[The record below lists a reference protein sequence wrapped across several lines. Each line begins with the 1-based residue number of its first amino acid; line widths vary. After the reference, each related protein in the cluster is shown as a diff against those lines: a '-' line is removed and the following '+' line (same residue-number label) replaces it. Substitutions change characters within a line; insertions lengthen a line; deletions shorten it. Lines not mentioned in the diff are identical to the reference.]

1 MMTLILFTTLLML
14 DIAVVSF
21 LIGWACCA
29 RQMLTKGAMP
39 PTVSTIPSR

>member
-29 RQMLTKGAMP
+29 RQMLTKVAMP
-39 PTVSTIPSR
+39 PTVSPVPTC